1 MEIKVKAEQSE
12 EKTATLCVRESA
24 LILQN
29 ILMGELLKGE
39 DENNITGINNL
50 YEAMYYLKNKEG
62 G

>member
-1 MEIKVKAEQSE
+1 MENRAKAIQSE
-12 EKTATLCVRESA
+12 EKTATLCMRVCA

-29 ILMGELLKGE
+29 ILMEELLKGE
-39 DENNITGINNL
+39 DEMVKAGINNL